1 MAATAQQLATLVQ
14 DQQAAEAAALEQQT
28 ADQADDGAGVA
39 LAALLTAAVAGWV
52 ATFGALTVAG
62 AGAGLA
68 GYLTGLRRDTDKALA
83 GLDVRAARTIED
95 ALSDAAALGARHAI
109 AFATRA
115 GGGRHR
121 VPEVSVP
128 AEALA
133 AARDVAAVVREQARL
148 SARLLSPRHVSS
160 WRDVLTGIGAAKRAV
175 TLVRQTTAWAVHRA
189 VNAGSQQATEALAA
203 RSLWVAEPTAC
214 VRCAAYSGRLSDR
227 DGHFPGGLSLD
238 PAQRSTTRAAI
249 DGPPLHP
256 ACRCRCVPWRP
267 EWAPARGPSLPDL
280 LREQAWRAA
289 ATGAARPS
297 ESRTARLRAAQYV
310 STQRDIPAAVR
321 RQARAAAAAGHF

>member
-1 MAATAQQLATLVQ
+1 MAATGQQLATLVQ
-14 DQQAAEAAALEQQT
+14 DQQATEAADLEQQT
-28 ADQADDGAGVA
+28 AEQADDGSGAA
-39 LAALLTAAVAGWV
+39 LAALLTAALAGWV
-52 ATFGALTVAG
+52 TAFGALTLADAG
-62 AGAGLA
+62 TGLA
-68 GYLTGLRRDTDKALA
+68 RYLAGLRRDTDRALA

-95 ALSDAAALGARHAI
+95 ALGDAAALGARHAV
-109 AFATRA
+109 ALATRA

-128 AEALA
+128 GEALA
-133 AARDVAAVVREQARL
+133 AARDVAAVVREQGRL
-148 SARLLSPRHVSS
+148 AARLLSPRHVSS
-160 WRDVLTGIGAAKRAV
+160 WRDVVTGIGAARRAV
-175 TLVRQTTAWAVHRA
+175 TLVRQAVTWAVHRA
-189 VNAGSQQATEALAA
+189 VNAGSQQATEALGA

-214 VRCAAYSGRLSDR
+214 VRCAAYSGHLSDR

-267 EWAPARGPSLPDL
+267 EWAPSRGLSLPDL

-289 ATGAARPS
+289 ATGRARPS
-297 ESRTARLRAAQYV
+297 ESRTARLRAARYV
-310 STQRDIPAAVR
+310 STQRDVPTAVR